1 MNIETVEKR
10 GQEYVLVP
18 REQYNQLMEDAEM
31 LRDIREFREAKAVNE
46 ETFPSEVVNR
56 LILNDESPIRVY
68 RDHRGLT
75 QQQLADKCGIQRAYL
90 AEIETGRKSGSV
102 KTLKA
107 IAAALDVDLTSIS

>member
-1 MNIETVEKR
+1 MKVETVERQGK
-10 GQEYVLVP
+10 EYVLVP
-18 REQYNQLMEDAEM
+18 REQYNQFLEDAEM
-31 LRDIREFREAKAVNE
+31 LRDIREFREAKTINE
-46 ETFPSEVVNR
+46 ETYPGEIVNR
-56 LILNDESPIRVY
+56 LILNEESPIRVY

>member
-1 MNIETVEKR
+1 MNIETVEKQ

-18 REQYNQLMEDAEM
+18 REQYNQLLEDAEM
-31 LRDIREFREAKAVNE
+31 LRDVREFREAKAVDE
-46 ETFPSEVVNR
+46 ETFPKEVVNR
-56 LILNDESPIRVY
+56 LILNEESPIRVY

>member
-1 MNIETVEKR
+1 MKVETVKEH
-10 GQEYVLVP
+10 GHEYVLVP
-18 REQYNQLMEDAEM
+18 KEQYNQLLEDAEM

-46 ETFPSEVVNR
+46 ETYPSEVVNR
-56 LILNDESPIRVY
+56 LILNEESPIRVY

-75 QQQLADKCGIQRAYL
+75 QQQLADRCGIQRAYL

-107 IAAALDVDLTSIS
+107 IAAALGVDLTSIS

>member
-1 MNIETVEKR
+1 MNIETVERQGK
-10 GQEYVLVP
+10 EYVLVP
-18 REQYNQLMEDAEM
+18 REQYNQFLEDAEM
-31 LRDIREFREAKAVNE
+31 LRDIREFREAKTINE
-46 ETFPSEVVNR
+46 ETYPSEVVNR
-56 LILNDESPIRVY
+56 LILNEESPIRVY

>member
-1 MNIETVEKR
+1 MSS
-10 GQEYVLVP
+10 Y
-18 REQYNQLMEDAEM
+18 RENSTISFMEDAEM
-31 LRDIREFREAKAVNE
+31 LRDVREFREAKAVNE

-56 LILNDESPIRVY
+56 LILNEESPIRVY

-90 AEIETGRKSGSV
+90 AEIETRRKSGSV
-102 KTLKA
+102 NLATLKA

>member
-1 MNIETVEKR
+1 MNIERVEKQ

-18 REQYNQLMEDAEM
+18 REQYNQLLEDAEM
-31 LRDIREFREAKAVNE
+31 LRDVREFREAKAVGE
-46 ETFPSEVVNR
+46 ETYPSEVVNR
-56 LILNDESPIRVY
+56 LILNEESPIRVY
-68 RDHRGLT
+68 RDYRGLT

-102 KTLKA
+102 RTLKA